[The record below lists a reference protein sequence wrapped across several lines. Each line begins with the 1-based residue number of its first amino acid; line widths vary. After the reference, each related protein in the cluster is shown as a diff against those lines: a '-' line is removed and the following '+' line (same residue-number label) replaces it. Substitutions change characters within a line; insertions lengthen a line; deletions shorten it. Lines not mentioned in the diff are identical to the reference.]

1 MHSSHTKNTIR
12 YYILLIA
19 VMVFLFFTNDFG
31 LLDVQ
36 KTALILAAGID
47 KEGAEFIVTSQIAI
61 PQESKQGKQGEAVQI
76 VSRGKTVADAFEEIN
91 AKTGWYPKLVFCN
104 LILLGE
110 SAAQTD
116 VFDALEYFLR
126 DEYFSEDCYVATCDG
141 YAKDL
146 LNTSALVDPSSSVAI
161 GKVLSAHASRV
172 GTVATT
178 TLREFSIGYFGNSQS
193 GFLPIVATQPQQEP
207 TGSEKDASPPQS
219 GEGTSSNP
227 EQPSTSSA
235 GDGTQTAAPD
245 DKPVFSAKQTALFLR
260 GKRVATLT
268 ADETFALNAV
278 KNNLQL
284 APFTIQTETA
294 FCSLTIKRN
303 QPKLTL
309 AVQKD
314 GSASLNIRL
323 VVTAGVLDYSQSLP
337 VDEFADVGDAPSGIF
352 ATAEKKLTADICSVF
367 EKSCQSGCDLFGI
380 RDLLLKHKPK
390 KLHVFQTTI
399 LQNTL
404 PNVTVRF
411 QNVR

>member
-1 MHSSHTKNTIR
+1 MHSSHSKNTVR

-76 VSRGKTVADAFEEIN
+76 VSRGRTVADAFEEIN

-116 VFDALEYFLR
+116 VFDALDYFLR

-146 LNTSALVDPSSSVAI
+146 LNTTALVDPSSSVAI

-178 TLREFSIGYFGNSQS
+178 TLREFSIGYFDDSQS
-193 GFLPIVATQPQQEP
+193 GFLPVVATQPQQEP
-207 TGSEKDASPPQS
+207 TNSEKDLKSPKPEENTSSQSEQNQASPAAD
-219 GEGTSSNP
+219 GETIS
-227 EQPSTSSA
+227 
-235 GDGTQTAAPD
+235 APD
-245 DKPVFSAKQTALFLR
+245 DKPVFSAKETALFLR

-284 APFTIQTETA
+284 APFTVQTDDA
-294 FCSLTIKRN
+294 YCSLTVKRN

-309 AVQKD
+309 TVQKD

-337 VDEFADVGDAPSGIF
+337 VDEFADVGDAPNGIF
-352 ATAEKKLTADICSVF
+352 AAAEKKLTADILSVF
-367 EKSCQSGCDLFGI
+367 EKARQSGCDVFGV

-390 KLHVFQTTI
+390 KLHAFQNTI